1 MNGARARATVCGL
14 LAAITL
20 TAQDAQFSQFY
31 ALPTYVSPA
40 FAGTGLQTRFGLAV
54 RDQWPAFPGAFISS
68 NFAID
73 HYMPG
78 VNSGVGLLVSH
89 DKAGSG
95 ALRYS
100 SITGQYAYEIELKRK
115 VFLRPALQIGWA
127 NHAVDYSK
135 LVFGD
140 QLARGGSVGTYEY
153 LNGTSI
159 NYADFGGG
167 LLFFTPK
174 YWAGVAFHHLNRPNQ
189 SLLGNEARMPIKF
202 SMHGGWRTTF
212 RTPVIR
218 EHPQS
223 LVLAFNY
230 KAQEKYDQLDVG
242 GYFERNP
249 FYAGLWY
256 RGIPL
261 LKRYAPGFSNRDALV
276 VLAGVIVHDLRIG
289 YSYDLTLSR
298 LAGQS
303 GGAHEI
309 TLGYEVASRSKKRSM
324 SRRRVVPCAKF

>member
-1 MNGARARATVCGL
+1 MAPHRIGLL
-14 LAAITL
+14 LAAAL
-20 TAQDAQFSQFY
+20 AVHLARGQDAQFTQFY
-31 ALPTYVSPA
+31 ALPTALSPG
-40 FAGTGLQTRFGLAV
+40 FAGTGLQTRAGLAV
-54 RDQWPAFPGAFISS
+54 RDQWPAFPGAFVSA
-68 NFAID
+68 NFAVD

-89 DKAGSG
+89 DRAGSG

-127 NHAVDYSK
+127 SHAVDYSR

-140 QLARGGSVGTYEY
+140 QLARGGTTGTYEY
-153 LNGTSI
+153 LDGTSV
-159 NYADFGGG
+159 NYADFGAGM
-167 LLFFTPK
+167 LFFTPR
-174 YWAGVAFHHLNRPNQ
+174 YWAGIGLHHLNRPNQ
-189 SLLGNEARMPIKF
+189 SLLGGEARMPIKF
-202 SMHGGWRTTF
+202 SLHGGWRTTL

-218 EHPQS
+218 EHPKS

-242 GYFERNP
+242 GYFEREP

-261 LKRYAPGFSNRDALV
+261 LKRYAPGYGNRDALA
-276 VLAGVIVHDLRIG
+276 VLAGVIAGDLRIG
-289 YSYDLTLSR
+289 YSYDLTVSR
-298 LAGQS
+298 LAGHS
-303 GGAHEI
+303 GGAHEV
-309 TLGYEVASRSKKRSM
+309 TLGYEVASRGKKRSM